1 MMARIELLLALWCGV
16 ALPAA
21 AQDFG
26 NTTGYAITTCGSP
39 PVAYVPSTS
48 SVARPGPFAIDANG
62 NLCVNVGPNGIVVEP
77 QPVATSPVAVAPTAG
92 AFSSI
97 LAASATRKG
106 CLIQNVGTTLGYV
119 YFGANGSATT
129 SNTFQIAANGGT
141 INCADNAT
149 IDQSNVSATCASGTC
164 AFIVKAE

>member
-1 MMARIELLLALWCGV
+1 MIKRLLSAAWLILAASAPGWAQNNFPTPGGATAGGDVGMCLNAQSLAVPCSGPGGGGTSIGSVLW
-16 ALPAA
+16 
-21 AQDFG
+21 
-26 NTTGYAITTCGSP
+26 
-39 PVAYVPSTS
+39 PVT
-48 SVARPGPFAIDANG
+48 
-62 NLCVNVGPNGIVVEP
+62 
-77 QPVATSPVAVAPTAG
+77 TSPTAVAPTAG

-97 LAASATRKG
+97 LAASTTRKG

-129 SNTFQIAANGGT
+129 SNTFQVAANGGT
-141 INCADNAT
+141 INCADAAT